1 MAENKGKICAV
12 ITEESIQAA
21 SEKIGRAARVAG
33 MVELR
38 VDYLRDLDFASPEPL
53 RRLIEM
59 RPLPII
65 ITCRADS
72 EGGAQNIDDEIRLR
86 LLAWALRT
94 GADYCDVEAAHYDR
108 FLRLSPHPGRLIVS
122 YHNFESTPSN
132 LEVIYESLCALPSAV
147 QKIATKADG
156 YEDALAHMRLLDRAN
171 REGRRL
177 IAVAMGEAGVITRL
191 LGPAR
196 GAFLTYG
203 SMALGRESAPGQAT
217 CEEMKE
223 LYRVESLSSDTQIMG
238 IIGKPVGHS
247 ASPAMHNAAFRAMD
261 LDAVYLPLE
270 VDDLGDFFTNV
281 ARGSDLRL
289 RGLSV
294 TIPHKRAVIPFLD
307 GLDPVARGVGAVNTV
322 VIEGGRLNGY
332 NTDVRGALTPLERSC
347 DLEGAVCGVI
357 GAGGAARA
365 VVYGLKQKG
374 AEVVLFARDVASAG
388 PFAREFDISIERIED
403 ITRREMVVL
412 INTTPVG
419 MRGHSEGRSPVPPD
433 TFSGR
438 EVAYDLVYNPEETRF
453 LADARRAGCR
463 VIGGLEMLVAQ
474 AALQFELWTG
484 RRPPTE
490 ILKAAAAIS

>member
-12 ITEESIQAA
+12 ITEESVQAA
-21 SEKIGRAARVAG
+21 GEKMERAARVAG
-33 MVELR
+33 MIELR
-38 VDYLRDLDFASPEPL
+38 VDYLRDLDFANPEPL
-53 RRLIEM
+53 RPLIENK
-59 RPLPII
+59 PLPVI
-65 ITCRADS
+65 ITCRAGS
-72 EGGAQNIDDEIRLR
+72 EGGAQTIEDETRLR
-86 LLAWALRT
+86 LLARALEM

-108 FLRLSPHPGRLIVS
+108 FFRLSPDPERLIVS
-122 YHNFESTPSN
+122 HHNFDSTPSN
-132 LEVIYESLCALPSAV
+132 LEEIYESLCALPSAV
-147 QKIATKADG
+147 QKVATKANG
-156 YEDALAHMRLLDRAN
+156 YEDAMAHLRLLDRAS
-171 REGRRL
+171 REGRRS

-203 SMALGRESAPGQAT
+203 SLAPGQESAPGQAT

-223 LYRVESLSSDTQIMG
+223 LYRVASLSPDTRVMG

-270 VDDLGDFFTNV
+270 VDDLEGFFTSV

-307 GLDPVARGVGAVNTV
+307 RLDPVSRGVGAVNTV
-322 VIEGGRLNGY
+322 VFEGSRLTGY
-332 NTDVRGALTPLERSC
+332 NTDVRGVLAPLEEVC
-347 DLEGAVCGVI
+347 DLEGVVCGVI

-365 VVYGLKQKG
+365 VVYGLKQRR
-374 AEVVLFARDVASAG
+374 AEVVLFARDVRSAE
-388 PFAREFDISIERIED
+388 PVAREFDIPIERIQD
-403 ITRREMVVL
+403 APRAEMGIL

-419 MRGHSEGRSPVPPD
+419 MRGHSEGRSPVPSY

-438 EVAYDLVYNPEETRF
+438 EIAYDLVYNPEETRF
-453 LADARRAGCR
+453 LSDARQAGCR
-463 VIGGLEMLVAQ
+463 VIGGIEMLVAQ

-484 RRPPTE
+484 ARPPLE
-490 ILKAAAAIS
+490 VLRSAATR